1 MARTVRGMRQ
11 AGERQAGNETGE
23 LANEGADELEKTVCR
38 WDVTDQWLVVT
49 GFVLVA
55 LSFVLELAAYLMA

>member
-1 MARTVRGMRQ
+1 MRQ
-11 AGERQAGNETGE
+11 AGERQAGNEIGE
-23 LANEGADELEKTVCR
+23 LANKGADELEKTVCR

>member
-1 MARTVRGMRQ
+1 MRQ
-11 AGERQAGNETGE
+11 AGERQAGNEIGE
-23 LANEGADELEKTVCR
+23 LANKGADELEKTVSR
-38 WDVTDQWLVVT
+38 WDVTERLVVT